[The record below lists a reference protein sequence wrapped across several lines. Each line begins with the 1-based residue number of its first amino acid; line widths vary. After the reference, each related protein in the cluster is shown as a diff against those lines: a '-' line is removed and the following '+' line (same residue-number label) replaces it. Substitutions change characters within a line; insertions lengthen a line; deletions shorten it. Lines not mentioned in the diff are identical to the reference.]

1 MACPGVAVKR
11 YLGGDPGP
19 GHMGVAP
26 AEGQGAGRVNT
37 GCAAR
42 TPQFLAGPTARAPSL
57 GTARQPGRRQPRQ
70 LGQRRWRWREPER
83 SAPRRLNGDRAR

>member
-1 MACPGVAVKR
+1 MKR

-42 TPQFLAGPTARAPSL
+42 TPHFLAGPTARAPSL
-57 GTARQPGRRQPRQ
+57 GTARQPGRSSLGILGPSPGRRTRAEGQPGIQ
-70 LGQRRWRWREPER
+70 TH
-83 SAPRRLNGDRAR
+83 RADP